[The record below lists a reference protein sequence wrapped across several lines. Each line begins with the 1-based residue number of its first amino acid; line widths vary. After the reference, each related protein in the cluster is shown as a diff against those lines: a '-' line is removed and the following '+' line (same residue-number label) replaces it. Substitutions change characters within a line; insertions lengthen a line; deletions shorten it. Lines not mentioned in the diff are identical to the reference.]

1 MPANYIAALQITN
14 NYKKD
19 KHPLKPRAMAS
30 ATSEKPIRKTPA
42 MLADDF
48 ATWWNGITWTWSPV
62 SG

>member
-19 KHPLKPRAMAS
+19 KLSLKPRAMAL
-30 ATSEKPIRKTPA
+30 ATSEKPIRKAPA

-48 ATWWNGITWTWSPV
+48 ATWWNCTTWTWNPV